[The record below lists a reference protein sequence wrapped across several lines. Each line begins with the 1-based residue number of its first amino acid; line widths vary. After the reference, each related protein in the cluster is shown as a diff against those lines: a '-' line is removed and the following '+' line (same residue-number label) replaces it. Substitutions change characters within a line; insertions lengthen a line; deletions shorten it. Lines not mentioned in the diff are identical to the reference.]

1 MIKIVWTN
9 GCFDVLHRGHVE
21 MLKYAKSI
29 GDYVIVG
36 IDSDEKVALDK
47 GPARPYNNVADRK
60 FMLKSLKYVD
70 EVVVFN
76 AAKQLDLI
84 IKSIS
89 PQIMV
94 IGSDWRGKEV
104 IGSQHC
110 KELVFFDRIGEYS
123 TTDIL
128 ESKK

>member
-1 MIKIVWTN
+1 VIKIVWTN

>member
-1 MIKIVWTN
+1 
-9 GCFDVLHRGHVE
+9 
-21 MLKYAKSI
+21 
-29 GDYVIVG
+29 
-36 IDSDEKVALDK
+36 
-47 GPARPYNNVADRK
+47 
-60 FMLKSLKYVD
+60 
-70 EVVVFN
+70 
-76 AAKQLDLI
+76 
-84 IKSIS
+84 
-89 PQIMV
+89 MV